1 MAAPIIVSVDPNYSL
16 TNADTECDVWIVS
29 SAANL
34 MLADE
39 IRRVSGTKSM
49 TVFDDLGSPV
59 ENAISMLP
67 LVFEHHP
74 DAVDARVRGL
84 TDDERRQAI
93 QDATPEWLGSSVG
106 EEAVFRPSA

>member
-1 MAAPIIVSVDPNYSL
+1 MATPIIVSVDPNYSL

-34 MLADE
+34 VVANE
-39 IRRVSGTKSM
+39 IRRASGTKSV

-67 LVFEHHP
+67 SVFEHHP
-74 DAVDARVRGL
+74 DAADARVRGL
-84 TDDERRQAI
+84 TNDERRQAI
-93 QDATPEWLGSSVG
+93 QDAAPEWLGSSVG
-106 EEAVFRPSA
+106 DEVVFRPSE

>member
-1 MAAPIIVSVDPNYSL
+1 MATPIIVSVDPNYSL
-16 TNADTECDVWIVS
+16 TKGDTECDVWIVT

-34 MLADE
+34 IVADE
-39 IRRVSGTKSM
+39 IRRASGTKSM

-67 LVFEHHP
+67 SVFEHHP

-84 TDDERRQAI
+84 TNEERRQAI
-93 QDATPEWLGSSVG
+93 QDAAPKWLGSSVG
-106 EEAVFRPSA
+106 EELVFRPSA

>member
-16 TNADTECDVWIVS
+16 TKADNECDVWIVS

-34 MLADE
+34 LLADE
-39 IRRVSGTKSM
+39 IRRKSGTKSM

-59 ENAISMLP
+59 ENAISILP
-67 LVFEHHP
+67 SVFEHHP
-74 DAVDARVRGL
+74 DAVDAKVRGL

-93 QDATPEWLGSSVG
+93 QDAAPEWLGLFVG
-106 EEAVFRPSA
+106 AEVVFRPSA